1 VLGFAPDRDFV
12 GYLAACD
19 IVLNLRHPTVG
30 ESSGTLLRALGLGK
44 AALVSEVGSFRELP
58 DDVCLK
64 VPVGPGEEDAIFE
77 YMNLLASRPDVAREI
92 GARAKDY
99 VARECGWGSVARRY
113 AEFLEDVAKQGPGAG
128 GRGPGKSGGVAL
140 GPLSDVRGS
149 EVRGSEVRGSEARV
163 SPAAGDPV
171 EEGRPTHEGCGYPG
185 PPHPDPIPYLR
196 TWADSEE
203 AGRYVEAHQTR
214 LAKTLDMIPPGEAS
228 DRILEMGAYLQITP
242 ALRSRMGYGEVRG
255 CYNGKLGQTD
265 HCVKTSSEGERFACD
280 VDHFDAEKDV
290 FPYAD

>member
-1 VLGFAPDRDFV
+1 MGLSAHVRILGFTPEEDFV

-19 IVLNLRHPTVG
+19 MALNLRYPTVG

-113 AEFLEDVAKQGPGAG
+113 AEFLADVAIQGPGGVPAVPAG
-128 GRGPGKSGGVAL
+128 RGQGPGKSGGVAL

-149 EVRGSEVRGSEARV
+149 EVRGSEARV
-163 SPAAGDPV
+163 SL
-171 EEGRPTHEGCGYPG
+171 EEGRPGG
-185 PPHPDPIPYLR
+185 PPHPERLR
-196 TWADSEE
+196 RPQNS
-203 AGRYVEAHQTR
+203 V
-214 LAKTLDMIPPGEAS
+214 
-228 DRILEMGAYLQITP
+228 
-242 ALRSRMGYGEVRG
+242 
-255 CYNGKLGQTD
+255 
-265 HCVKTSSEGERFACD
+265 
-280 VDHFDAEKDV
+280 
-290 FPYAD
+290 